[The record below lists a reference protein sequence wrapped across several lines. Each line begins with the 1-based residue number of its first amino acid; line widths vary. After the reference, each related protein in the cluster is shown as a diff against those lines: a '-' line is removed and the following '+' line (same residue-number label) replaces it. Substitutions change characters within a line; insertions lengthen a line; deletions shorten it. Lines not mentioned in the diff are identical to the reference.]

1 MQSSG
6 RRAAIV
12 AVGAALA
19 ASGTIAMVAVSPG
32 NAATSAPGHAGTVVR
47 YFGFD
52 INNTTTDP
60 GFVAVDG
67 TTATIFAQGDQL
79 IINDQLT
86 TTHKHGSGYPILGH
100 DSGVCTLTRV
110 PEKFAQQTL
119 GNCVVT
125 AVVKGG
131 SLTVQ
136 GVVRFKHQKPQAA
149 VLSVTGGTGRFH
161 GATGS
166 VDVSFTTSHKILT
179 FHLK

>member
-1 MQSSG
+1 MDGPG
-6 RRAAIV
+6 RRTAIL

-19 ASGTIAMVAVSPG
+19 VGGTVATVGGSPG
-32 NAATSAPGHAGTVVR
+32 NAATTANHAGTVER

-52 INNTTTDP
+52 INNTTNDP
-60 GFVAVDG
+60 GFIAAPG
-67 TTATIFAQGDQL
+67 TSASTFSQGDQL

-100 DSGVCTLTRV
+100 DSGVCTLTRI
-110 PEKFAQQTL
+110 PEKFAEQTL

-136 GVVRFKHQKPQAA
+136 GVVRFSHQAPRPA
-149 VLSVTGGTGRFH
+149 VLAVTGGTGRFH
-161 GATGS
+161 NVTGS
-166 VDVSFTTSHKILT
+166 VDVAFRKSHKVLT

>member
-1 MQSSG
+1 MDGSG
-6 RRAAIV
+6 RRTAIL
-12 AVGAALA
+12 AVGVALA
-19 ASGTIAMVAVSPG
+19 AGGTVAIVDGSPG
-32 NAATSAPGHAGTVVR
+32 NAAPTAADHAGTVVR

-60 GFVAVDG
+60 GFIAAPG
-67 TTATIFAQGDQL
+67 TSASTFSQGDQL

-86 TTHKHGSGYPILGH
+86 TTHKRGSGYPILGH
-100 DSGVCTLTRV
+100 DSGVCTLTRI
-110 PEKFAQQTL
+110 PERFAEQTL

-136 GVVRFKHQKPQAA
+136 GVVRFSHQAPRAA
-149 VLSVTGGTGRFH
+149 ALAVTGGTGRFH
-161 GATGS
+161 NATGS
-166 VDVSFTTSHKILT
+166 VDVSFRKNHKVLT